1 MPRRTFTFEMRTNR
15 PDRLVEMLARQ
26 VELGHPASLLLFVSG
41 ELAPAIPGMAK
52 QLAAKVP
59 TCTCLI
65 LPTVG
70 VLTERGEIEGGSAAA
85 ALLLKQPMQVWTS
98 KRGDPAFGQ
107 RLCRTLDQSPGAAAL
122 VALGTGDDDDGWL
135 EHVGSHF
142 RKRPPPLFGGG
153 LVPGQSACA
162 IDRGQ
167 IQLGA
172 VAAAV
177 FPPNVMARFRASSAC
192 RLISP
197 LRQVTKSRG
206 PVLHEVEG
214 MMALDRLSEA
224 TSDLTQ
230 QPLVL
235 LAVATG
241 ENPLSRQGRSIALR
255 TIQGVDPGRGTL
267 IFAEQIPEGS
277 RVAFAVRDAYASRQD
292 LQAQMT
298 SLRLECAG
306 SAPEFGIV
314 VNCAA
319 RGRGLYGADDV
330 DLRIIKKTFPSM
342 PLVGMHSTFEL
353 APLGGRTI
361 PQIYNAVMGVFCS
374 PS

>member
-15 PDRLVEMLARQ
+15 PDRLAEALARQ
-26 VELGHPASLLLFVSG
+26 VEMGHAASLLLFVSG
-41 ELAPAIPGMAK
+41 DLPTTIPTLAQ
-52 QLAAKVP
+52 QLVTHVP
-59 TCTCLI
+59 SCTALI
-65 LPTVG
+65 LPAVG
-70 VLTERGEIEGGSAAA
+70 VMTERGEIEGESAAA
-85 ALLLKQPMQVWTS
+85 GLLLRQPLHVWTS

-107 RLCRTLDQSPGAAAL
+107 RLCRALDQRPGAAAL
-122 VALGTGDDDDGWL
+122 VALATGDEDDGWL
-135 EHVGSHF
+135 DHVAGHF
-142 RKRPPPLFGGG
+142 RKHTAPLFGGG
-153 LVPGQSACA
+153 LLPEHNACA
-162 IDRGQ
+162 IDQGK
-167 IQLGA
+167 IDEGP

-177 FPPNVMARFRASSAC
+177 FPGNVMARFRASSAC

-206 PVLHEVEG
+206 AVLHEVEG
-214 MMALDRLSEA
+214 MVALERLSEA
-224 TSDLTQ
+224 TSELTQ

-255 TIQGVDPGRGTL
+255 AIQGVDPSRGAL

-277 RVAFAVRDAYASRQD
+277 RVAFAVRDPYAARQD
-292 LQAQMT
+292 LQAQMA

-306 SAPEFGIV
+306 SAPEFGV
-314 VNCAA
+314 FVNCAA

-330 DLRIIKKTFPSM
+330 DLRIIKKTFPNM

-361 PQIYNAVMGVFCS
+361 PQIYNAVMGVFCA